1 MLSKLKEISIE
12 VYLLLFILF
21 ISIAGTHTIICMLNN
36 NTYTIE
42 MATKDKML
50 IDNRISELESR
61 LSHLHEN

>member
-1 MLSKLKEISIE
+1 MLSKLKELSIE
-12 VYLLLFILF
+12 IYLLLFILF

-50 IDNRISELESR
+50 IDNRLSELESR
-61 LSHLHEN
+61 FHHLHEN

>member
-21 ISIAGTHTIICMLNN
+21 ISIAGTHTIICMIND

-42 MATKDKML
+42 MATKDK
-50 IDNRISELESR
+50 IIINNRISELESR
-61 LSHLHEN
+61 FSHLHEN

>member
-21 ISIAGTHTIICMLNN
+21 ISIAGTHTIICMIND

-42 MATKDKML
+42 MATKDK
-50 IDNRISELESR
+50 IIINNRLSELESR
-61 LSHLHEN
+61 FSHLHEN

>member
-1 MLSKLKEISIE
+1 MLSKLKELSIE
-12 VYLLLFILF
+12 IYLLLFILF
-21 ISIAGTHTIICMLNN
+21 ISIAGTHTIICMLNH

-61 LSHLHEN
+61 FSHLHEN